1 MKRSIIL
8 AALAAVLPFAH
19 AQDDEDARA
28 GLSRPMRT
36 AIHFYEQG
44 DDMQA
49 MDRFMEILTKGDPSE
64 RSMANE
70 YINLI
75 THRMNSGGGYSGS
88 PAPKAGVAAA
98 EPAAPAAAAAP
109 APAARPA
116 PPKASGGSGGDIV
129 A

>member
-1 MKRSIIL
+1 MK
-8 AALAAVLPFAH
+8 ALRTIVGVAVFLAVLPWAH
-19 AQDDEDARA
+19 GQDDDDARS

-49 MDRFMEILTKGDPSE
+49 MDRFMEILTKGDPTE

-75 THRMNSGGGYSGS
+75 THRMNTTGGGDN
-88 PAPKAGVAAA
+88 PAAPKAGVTTA
-98 EPAAPAAAAAP
+98 EPVTAPAAVVTP
-109 APAARPA
+109 AF
-116 PPKASGGSGGDIV
+116 G
-129 A
+129 